1 MKANVRRHPVLSLS
15 ACTIAKNE
23 EQNIAKSIASYAGC
37 VDEILVV
44 DTGST
49 DGTVRVAEAAGAR
62 VIRFPWCD
70 DFSAAKNA
78 ALDAASGDWIVFLD
92 ADEYFEEKT
101 AENLRAVAFSAQEK
115 GFNAVGCRMQN
126 YDVDSGG
133 RIADGYSIRL
143 FRRGVRYRYAVH
155 EEIFCE
161 GGLRVL
167 SVDKSYFYLG
177 HSGYSSSRIKQKCE
191 RNIAIMLRDIEA
203 IDLPDRKTIYLTYIS
218 DAYAGM
224 GDWEKAKDYAVRYL
238 EKQKGTSLRLI
249 GLETKPY
256 LNILNALAKE
266 KAAPEEIEP
275 WLARLEQAFPGNP
288 DAAMERGKQELRLF
302 RFAAAFASFRRAEE
316 LSGRFEGTDVD
327 SVASHKA
334 LLYNFCGTCEEA
346 LYHMPEAVNWYFKGA
361 QEESESQI
369 PLLNLFRVLRPMP
382 EDSVTEFTDAL
393 YGGSSA
399 TKRGTVLA
407 SLLSD
412 YMGAQATRC
421 YARLRAGRKDDSVS
435 ADAAAYLAA
444 AKGEYAQAAGLFLM
458 ECDSGNKT
466 HAMHAFACAALAS
479 ASGAAAPEAS
489 LLARALEAASPACA
503 FAADKGPKPDGLQMD
518 DVAAFYAE
526 LCRMGR
532 PENAAAWAGRAAGN
546 LSQGEFSA
554 LCRSLCD
561 RAAYPPALAI
571 LDFSELSPETI
582 FLRGYC
588 CYRLGRFFE
597 AEDLLRLARRAG
609 GPLAQAAEEL
619 ASRARELRPAG
630 DAAALRGLGAR
641 AKLAAESGD
650 LDTAWRLLAAYR
662 REAAPDAALYSVEAA
677 VRYYRGDSRGAALAA
692 ESGLLRWPGD
702 FDLLYNAACAY
713 EKLGDGKRAAARYK
727 RALERCTDESL
738 RGELVRK
745 AEGGP

>member
-1 MKANVRRHPVLSLS
+1 MKANVRRRLVPSLS

-37 VDEILVV
+37 VDEVIVV
-44 DTGST
+44 DTGSS
-49 DGTVRVAEAAGAR
+49 DGTVQAAEAAGAR

-70 DFSAAKNA
+70 DFSAAKNT
-78 ALDAASGDWIVFLD
+78 ALDAALGDWIVFLD

-101 AENLRAVAFSAQEK
+101 AENLRAVAFSAQEQ

-143 FRRGVRYRYAVH
+143 FRKGVRYRYAVH
-155 EEIFCE
+155 EEISFE

-167 SVDKSYFYLG
+167 NVDKSYFYLG

-191 RNIAIMLRDIEA
+191 RNIAIMLRDMETT
-203 IDLPDRKTIYLTYIS
+203 DSEDRKTIYLTYIS

-224 GDWEKAKDYAVRYL
+224 GDWEKAKDYALRYL
-238 EKQKGTSLRLI
+238 KKQEGTQLRLI

-256 LNILNALAKE
+256 LNILNAMAKE

-275 WLARLEQAFPGNP
+275 WLARLERAFPDNP
-288 DAAMERGKQELRLF
+288 DAAMERGKQELRNF
-302 RFAAAFASFRRAEE
+302 RFAAAFAAFRHAEE

-327 SVASHKA
+327 NVVSHKA

-399 TKRGTVLA
+399 SKRGTMLA
-407 SLLSD
+407 ALLSN
-412 YMGAQATRC
+412 YMGGQATRC
-421 YARLRAGRKDDSVS
+421 YARLRAGRENEPVF
-435 ADAAAYLAA
+435 AQAAAYFAA
-444 AKGEYAQAAGLFLM
+444 AKGEYAQAAGLFLL
-458 ECDSGNKT
+458 ECGGGNKT
-466 HAMHAFACAALAS
+466 HAMHALVCAALQPDAQ
-479 ASGAAAPEAS
+479 

-503 FAADKGPKPDGLQMD
+503 FAADMGAKPDGLQMD
-518 DVAAFYAE
+518 DAAAFYAE

-532 PENAAAWAGRAAGN
+532 PEKAAEWAGRAAGR
-546 LSQGEFSA
+546 LTQEELA
-554 LCRSLCD
+554 ELCRSLCD
-561 RAAYPPALAI
+561 RAAYLPALAV
-571 LDFSELSPETI
+571 LYSAALTPETV

-597 AEDLLRLARRAG
+597 AEDFLRLAHRAG
-609 GPLAQAAEEL
+609 GPLARAAEEL
-619 ASRARELRPAG
+619 ARRAQALQPAG
-630 DAAALRGLGAR
+630 GAEARREQALQAR
-641 AKLAAESGD
+641 LAAESGD
-650 LDTAWRLLAAYR
+650 FDTAWRLLSAYR
-662 REAAPDAALYSVEAA
+662 REAVPDAALYSVEAA

-713 EKLGDGKRAAARYK
+713 EKLGDKNRAAAHYK

-745 AEGGP
+745 ADGGP